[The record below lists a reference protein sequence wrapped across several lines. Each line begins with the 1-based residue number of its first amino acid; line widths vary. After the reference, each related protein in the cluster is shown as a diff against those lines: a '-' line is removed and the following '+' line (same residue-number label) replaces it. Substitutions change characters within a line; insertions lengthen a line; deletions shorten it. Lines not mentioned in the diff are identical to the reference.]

1 MIGHIPREISS
12 HVYFFIKKE
21 EGWITGKVL
30 SLKYQTSPMPS
41 GGMEIPL
48 VLKFNFCK
56 SITFLKMK
64 QFVNELCDY
73 EFTRK
78 FKIEESGD
86 EKEIPTMVIYEDQDS
101 VYVKTEEKMEDVSKP
116 LASYEI
122 NDEEEIDKI
131 AV

>member
-1 MIGHIPREISS
+1 
-12 HVYFFIKKE
+12 
-21 EGWITGKVL
+21 
-30 SLKYQTSPMPS
+30 
-41 GGMEIPL
+41 
-48 VLKFNFCK
+48 
-56 SITFLKMK
+56 MK

-73 EFTRK
+73 EFIRK

-101 VYVKTEEKMEDVSKP
+101 VYVKTEEKMKDVSKP